1 MVPFTM
7 ITYDHHVLA
16 LAPDLGSSIVV
27 EGCRFL
33 DVSEGL
39 LAVEGGSESG
49 SSDRSLNT
57 VNRAMFALFFS
68 TSPFIFL
75 SS

>member
-16 LAPDLGSSIVV
+16 LVPDLGSSIVV
-27 EGCRFL
+27 EGCCFL
-33 DVSEGL
+33 DVSEDL
-39 LAVEGGSESG
+39 LAVEGESESG

-57 VNRAMFALFFS
+57 VNRALFAFFY
-68 TSPFIFL
+68 TALHL
-75 SS
+75 SYF